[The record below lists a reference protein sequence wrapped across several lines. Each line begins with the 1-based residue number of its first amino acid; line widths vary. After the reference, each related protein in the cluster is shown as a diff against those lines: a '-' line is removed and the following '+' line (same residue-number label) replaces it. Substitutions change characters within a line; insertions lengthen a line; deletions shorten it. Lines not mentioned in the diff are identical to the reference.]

1 MTGSSYGPAY
11 TPLAQTPPKTVSA
24 GLCDGNPCVPLSRP
38 LSSRLTQ
45 TRLQTGDVLWAV
57 IFSAGGNVSVT
68 LRCGGYSETAEL
80 SGTGAFKLQM
90 PLSGPGGQISA
101 VLHREG
107 SAVLSL
113 VPAGF
118 VFSHRPTSYNFNAF
132 VASSA

>member
-1 MTGSSYGPAY
+1 MGIRPFHSH
-11 TPLAQTPPKTVSA
+11 TPT
-24 GLCDGNPCVPLSRP
+24 LSW
-38 LSSRLTQ
+38 LTQ
-45 TRLQTGDVLWAV
+45 TPLQTGDVLWAM
-57 IFSAGGNVSVT
+57 IFSAGGNVSAT
-68 LRCGGYSETAEL
+68 LMCGNYSETAEL

-107 SAVLSL
+107 SVVVSL

-132 VASSA
+132 VASSS